1 MASFARRTGFGQ
13 GSQLRQVPA
22 DRMWIQASQDEAVLV
37 VRREDGPEHAA
48 FFLLGAA
55 LAPIAKKIALGLGR
69 VRVFFIVGDER
80 LEAVLAKARPTG
92 RIDHPTMWGALVAC
106 TAQG

>member
-1 MASFARRTGFGQ
+1 
-13 GSQLRQVPA
+13 
-22 DRMWIQASQDEAVLV
+22 
-37 VRREDGPEHAA
+37 
-48 FFLLGAA
+48 
-55 LAPIAKKIALGLGR
+55 

-92 RIDHPTMWGALVAC
+92 RIDHPTMCGALVAC